1 MFDAKTIIWFVFTL
15 LLMGFFAGIE
25 MAFYSANRLGI
36 ELKKKQGTT
45 AGRLLGQFTESPVRF
60 LGTTLIGFNIF
71 LIFFSLEVSTV
82 MRPAWD
88 YLEKKIN
95 QQIPGTVDII
105 VEIVIAT
112 FIVII
117 FAEFIPRAIF
127 RARSNALLNK
137 MAVLIDFFYQ
147 MFYPLASGLIKL
159 SEWLL
164 KYVFNVRYNEKKAA
178 LTRRDLDQ
186 LFQQSHDMGDAKKS

>member
-1 MFDAKTIIWFVFTL
+1 MFDAKTIIWFVITL

-36 ELKKKQGTT
+36 ELKKKQGTA

-82 MRPAWD
+82 MRPAWT

-105 VEIVIAT
+105 VEIVVAT

-137 MAVLIDFFYQ
+137 FAVVIDFFYQ

-164 KYVFNVRYNEKKAA
+164 KYVFNV
-178 LTRRDLDQ
+178 LSL
-186 LFQQSHDMGDAKKS
+186 